1 MTDVNK
7 AYKKLASAV
16 LIQAIKDINWGGDIS
31 KKAEMDILKGGCDL
45 YIDILDL
52 KITKKQFL
60 KRARRYGYEKHTK
73 IHYNKV

>member
-1 MTDVNK
+1 MTDINK

-16 LIQAIKDINWGGDIS
+16 LIQTIKDINWGGDIS

-52 KITKKQFL
+52 KITKNQLL
-60 KRARRYGYEKHTK
+60 KRARRYKYEKKTK
-73 IHYNKV
+73 MY